1 VRTLLVFLALL
12 GALGCGGPKPATHN
26 PAVKETKIAPPPEQ
40 PSSVVTVKEEP
51 KSDPY
56 QASAEKGTD
65 SPVPYVRD
73 ERSSRLEMAAPKTRG
88 REAWRAPLALGD
100 APALHAAFVLA
111 AGNRAVA
118 VGTEAWVLFDTKG
131 VRIAGHEMEAP
142 AIRIDRASGAV
153 VADDTRAP
161 DLPADAKIAAHEGLV
176 VLVKNGSVNIGE
188 RAIEGKFEAL
198 DVAIDEKGIA
208 NVLVKQGSDLAL
220 WTVPIASNAAI
231 GRYKLGKGRRS
242 VGPPILGKTTRVVV
256 LDNGV
261 VAYSLEGK
269 KLWDHKGLPTG
280 GVAITSDDY
289 ALIADGNKILAV
301 DRKGKKIEL
310 WSAPD
315 LTLVTPPV
323 INGDGLLLVASG
335 AFLHGI
341 AF

>member
-1 VRTLLVFLALL
+1 MRTLLVFGLIAVV
-12 GALGCGGPKPATHN
+12 GCGGSKPATHN
-26 PAVKETKIAPPPEQ
+26 PAVRETKIAPPPEQ

-56 QASAEKGTD
+56 QASKEKGTD
-65 SPVPYVRD
+65 APVPYVRD
-73 ERSSRLEMAAPKTRG
+73 ERSSRLEMPVPKTRG
-88 REAWRAPLALGD
+88 KESWRAPLALGD

-142 AIRIDRASGAV
+142 AVRVDRASGAV
-153 VADDTRAP
+153 VPDETRAQ
-161 DLPADAKIAAHEGLV
+161 DLPADAKVAAHDGLV
-176 VLVKNGSVNIGE
+176 VLVKSGAVYLGE

-198 DVAIDEKGIA
+198 DVAIDDKGIA
-208 NVLVKQGSDLAL
+208 NVLVKQGEDLSL
-220 WTVPIASNAAI
+220 WTVPIASNTAI
-231 GRYKLGKGRRS
+231 GRHKLGKGRRS

-256 LDNGV
+256 LDTGV

-269 KLWDHKGLPTG
+269 KLWEHKGLPTG

-289 ALIADGNKILAV
+289 ALIADGNRVLAV
-301 DRKGKKIEL
+301 DRKGKKTEL

-335 AFLHGI
+335 TYLHGV